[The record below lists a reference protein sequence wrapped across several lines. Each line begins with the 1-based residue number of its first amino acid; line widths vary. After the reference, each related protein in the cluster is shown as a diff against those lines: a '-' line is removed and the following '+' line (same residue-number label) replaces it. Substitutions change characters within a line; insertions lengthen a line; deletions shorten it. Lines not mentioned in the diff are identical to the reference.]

1 MTLLSGSNDYRNQ
14 DNQPASNRANNTEL
28 ASESAKVVG
37 DLAIFDLDHTLLGG
51 DSNMIWTDY
60 LYERGLV
67 DDSFISQRDKFF
79 ADYKAGSLDFT
90 AYMAHMFTPFARFD
104 YQTLCRYR
112 DDCFKTQVAPKLY
125 PQGRELVEA
134 HRQAGDTLLIISATN
149 EFLIEPVCRALGVSE
164 IIGVQLERSKPDN
177 TDNANNANSN
187 FTGKHIGTPSFGAG
201 KQVRLEQWLDN
212 QGRELSDYGRSY
224 FYSDSINDAPL
235 LETVTDAITV
245 NPDDKL
251 KALAQTRGWQV
262 LNFE

>member
-1 MTLLSGSNDYRNQ
+1 MTLLLGANDHRNQ
-14 DNQPASNRANNTEL
+14 QTQTTSVTGSTKL
-28 ASESAKVVG
+28 VSESAKVVG
-37 DLAIFDLDHTLLGG
+37 NLAIFDLDHTLLGG

-67 DDSFISQRDKFF
+67 DDAFMSLRDKFF
-79 ADYKAGSLDFT
+79 ADYKAGSLDFS
-90 AYMAHMFTPFARFD
+90 AYMAHMFAPFARFD

-134 HRQAGDTLLIISATN
+134 HRKAGDTLLIISATN

-164 IIGVQLERSKPDN
+164 IIGVQLERVNFDN

-201 KQVRLEQWLDN
+201 KQIRLEQWLDN
-212 QGRELSDYGRSY
+212 QGRKLSDYGHSY

-262 LNFE
+262 LSFE